1 MPSGEGG
8 NHPIYRNL
16 PPFGRRPVTAGL
28 IEQAMTLQTAPE
40 ISHIDKW
47 ELLRDLCTARHTF
60 EVTDRDLAVLNAL
73 VSFHPNAA
81 LSDNDS
87 LIVFPSN
94 AALSERAHGMAE
106 STLRRHLAALVRAG
120 LIARHDSPNGKRY
133 ARRDAD
139 GEIARAFGFDL
150 RPLLHGAVQIT
161 QAAQQARADHAR
173 LVAAREKLS
182 LLKRDALKLALYG
195 QENDLPGDW
204 EALLAALLIVHKQM
218 RRKLCLEDL
227 LDLETQTANI
237 LGDIQSLLAMKTEE
251 LIGNDSETE
260 RQYQN
265 SKPDTPESEL
275 CPERDKGETNGNAE
289 PDPDRPLPRV
299 PLALIL
305 KACPD
310 ILPYCERD
318 PREWRDLV
326 VAASYVRGMMGI
338 SPPAW
343 HEAQELMGPETAA
356 VTVACILQP
365 FGDINSPGGYLRALA
380 GKAALGAFSP
390 GPMVMA
396 LLNGSGRAAA

>member
-1 MPSGEGG
+1 ME
-8 NHPIYRNL
+8 HITTT
-16 PPFGRRPVTAGL
+16 PFGRRPVTAAL
-28 IEQAMTLQTAPE
+28 IEQAKALQAAPE
-40 ISHIDKW
+40 VTHIDKW
-47 ELLRDLCTARHTF
+47 ELLRDLCTARHTY

-94 AALSERAHGMAE
+94 VALSERAHGMAE

-133 ARRDAD
+133 ARRGTD

-150 RPLLHGAVQIT
+150 RPLLHNAAAIT
-161 QAAQQARADHAR
+161 EAAKQARADQA
-173 LVAAREKLS
+173 LLAASREKLS

-195 QENDLPGDW
+195 QENALPGDW
-204 EALLAALLIVHKQM
+204 EALLAALMDVNKQM
-218 RRKLCLEDL
+218 RRKLTLEDL
-227 LDLETQTANI
+227 ADLEKQTGHI
-237 LGDIQSLLAMKTEE
+237 LGDIQSLLAVKAEKMS
-251 LIGNDSETE
+251 GNDNETE

-265 SKPDTPESEL
+265 SKPDTLESEL
-275 CPERDKGETNGNAE
+275 CLEKDKGEVDRASE
-289 PDPDRPLPRV
+289 LDPDRPLPRV

-318 PREWRDLV
+318 PKDWRDLV
-326 VAASYVRGMMGI
+326 VAAGYVRGMMGI
-338 SPPAW
+338 SPSAW
-343 HEAQELMGPETAA
+343 QEAQDLMGPEIAA
-356 VTVACILQP
+356 VTVACILQR
-365 FGDINSPGGYLRALA
+365 FSDINSPGGYLRALA
-380 GKAALGAFSP
+380 GKAAMGAFSP

-396 LLNGSGRAAA
+396 LLNGSNRAAA

>member
-1 MPSGEGG
+1 ME
-8 NHPIYRNL
+8 HITTT
-16 PPFGRRPVTAGL
+16 PFGRRPVTAGL
-28 IEQAMTLQTAPE
+28 IEQAVALQAAPE
-40 ISHIDKW
+40 VTHIDKW
-47 ELLRDLCTARHTF
+47 ELLRDLCTARRAF

-73 VSFHPNAA
+73 VSFHPNVA

-106 STLRRHLAALVRAG
+106 STLRRHLAALIHAG

-133 ARRDAD
+133 ARRGAD

-150 RPLLHGAVQIT
+150 RPLLHNAARIVE
-161 QAAQQARADHAR
+161 AAQHARADQAR
-173 LVAAREKLS
+173 LAAAREKLS

-195 QENDLPGDW
+195 QENALPGDW
-204 EALLAALLIVHKQM
+204 EDLLVSLLEVHKLM
-218 RRKLCLEDL
+218 RRKLELEEVAV
-227 LDLETQTANI
+227 LEQRV
-237 LGDIQSLLAMKTEE
+237 GDILADIQALLAIESKEMS
-251 LIGNDSETE
+251 GNDVETE
-260 RQYQN
+260 RHYQN
-265 SKPDTPESEL
+265 SKPETLESEL
-275 CPERDKGETNGNAE
+275 YPEMGKGEGQGITD
-289 PDPDRPLPRV
+289 PDPDRDLPRV

-318 PREWRDLV
+318 PQNWHDLV

-338 SPPAW
+338 SPSAW
-343 HEAQELMGPETAA
+343 HEAQDLMGPETAA
-356 VTVACILQP
+356 VTVACILQR
-365 FGDINSPGGYLRALA
+365 FSDINSPGGYLRALST
-380 GKAALGAFSP
+380 KFALGQFST

>member
-1 MPSGEGG
+1 M
-8 NHPIYRNL
+8 
-16 PPFGRRPVTAGL
+16 
-28 IEQAMTLQTAPE
+28 QAEPE
-40 ISHIDKW
+40 ITHIDKW
-47 ELLRDLCTARHTF
+47 ELLRDLCTARRTF

-81 LSDNDS
+81 LSDNDR

-94 AALSERAHGMAE
+94 VALSERAHGMAE

-133 ARRDAD
+133 ARRGAD

-150 RPLLHGAVQIT
+150 RPLLHS
-161 QAAQQARADHAR
+161 AAQIAEAAKQARADQA
-173 LVAAREKLS
+173 LLAAAREKLS

-195 QENDLPGDW
+195 QENVLPGDW
-204 EALLAALLIVHKQM
+204 EALLAALMGIHKQM
-218 RRKLCLEDL
+218 RRKLSLAELQQLEAD
-227 LDLETQTANI
+227 TANI
-237 LGDIQSLLAMKTEE
+237 LGDIQSLLVIKTEKMS
-251 LIGNDSETE
+251 GNDSETE

-265 SKPDTPESEL
+265 SKPDNLESEL
-275 CPERDKGETNGNAE
+275 CPERDKGEPEVPLN

-326 VAASYVRGMMGI
+326 VAAGYVRGMMGI
-338 SPPAW
+338 SPSAW
-343 HEAQELMGPETAA
+343 QEAQELMGPETAA
-356 VTVACILQP
+356 VTVACILQR
-365 FGDINSPGGYLRALA
+365 FAEINSPGGYLRALA
-380 GKAALGAFSP
+380 GKAAMGAFSP